1 MFPVLFVSV
10 YSPKMFPTSFCFS
23 FSSL

>member
-1 MFPVLFVSV
+1 VFPVLFVSV
-10 YSPKMFPTSFCFS
+10 SSPKMFPTSFCFS